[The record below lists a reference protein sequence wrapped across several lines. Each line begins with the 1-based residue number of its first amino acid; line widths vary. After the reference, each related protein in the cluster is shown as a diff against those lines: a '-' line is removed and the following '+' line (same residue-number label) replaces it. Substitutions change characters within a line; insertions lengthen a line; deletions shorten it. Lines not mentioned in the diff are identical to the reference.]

1 MSESPRFSYPADI
14 MVHMSDANRVCRAAD
29 LMRLM
34 QQSATRQLEVLGP
47 NLDTLQSRGHAF
59 ILSRISI
66 DFPTPVHTFDNV
78 LCTTWPCA
86 SSRGVMFDRCFEI
99 FCGTEAD
106 ASAGLAAR
114 AASQWAFLDYQNQ
127 RLLRVEDADISF
139 TREETATTSL
149 PLRFRIPKDAAL
161 IPHGEKTVRY
171 SDIDTNRHLNNTHYC
186 DLYCDC
192 LPMDEKRVAAL
203 SIAFLKEAP
212 LGETITVLR
221 TEEPD
226 ENGVYYFRTV
236 RQSDG
241 AVNTEAMVRLTDL

>member
-1 MSESPRFSYPADI
+1 MSEYSPFTYDGDI
-14 MVHMSDANRVCRAAD
+14 MIHMSDANRVCRAAD
-29 LMRLM
+29 LMRFM

-66 DFPTPVHTFDNV
+66 DFPVPVHTFEKV
-78 LCTTWPCA
+78 RCTTWPCS
-86 SSRGVMFDRCFEI
+86 SSRGACFDRCFEI
-99 FCGTEAD
+99 FHGAIPV
-106 ASAGLAAR
+106 AR

-127 RLLRVEDADISF
+127 KLLRAEDAGVYF
-139 TREETATTSL
+139 TCDEVITPTL
-149 PLRFRIPKDAAL
+149 PLRFRIPKDACL
-161 IPHGEKTVRY
+161 IPVGEKTVRY

-186 DLYCDC
+186 DLYCDH
-192 LPMDEKRVAAL
+192 LPMDGKRVAAL
-203 SIAFLKEAP
+203 SIAFQREAP

-226 ENGVYYFRTV
+226 ENGIYYFRTV

-241 AVNTEAMVRLTDL
+241 AVNTEAMVQLTDL